1 MKGEEIKYTITMH
14 SDIISLDLLYN
25 EYAIKS
31 NRKENMIIKGNL
43 SGCYFLHD
51 ENKNIIYIGKAKNIR
66 QRIISH
72 IFSPI
77 SKYID
82 KYEIDKI
89 IEKRKKAKY
98 FSYSEIDY
106 QYVDFV
112 EKGLINKYQPILNIQ
127 FKNEL

>member
-14 SDIISLDLLYN
+14 SDIISLDLLYD
-25 EYAIKS
+25 EYIVKS
-31 NRKENMIIKGNL
+31 NRKEIKIIEGGL

-72 IFSPI
+72 IFSPV

-106 QYVDFV
+106 RYVDFV
-112 EKGLINKYQPILNIQ
+112 EQGLINKYQPMLNIQ
-127 FKNEL
+127 FVNKL

>member
-14 SDIISLDLLYN
+14 SDIISLDLLYD
-25 EYAIKS
+25 EYIVKG
-31 NRKENMIIKGNL
+31 NRKEIKIIKGGL
-43 SGCYFLHD
+43 SGCYFLYD

-72 IFSPI
+72 IFSPV
-77 SKYID
+77 SNYID
-82 KYEIDKI
+82 KYQIDKI

-106 QYVDFV
+106 RYVDFV
-112 EKGLINKYQPILNIQ
+112 EQGLINKYQPILNIQ
-127 FKNEL
+127 FINK

>member
-1 MKGEEIKYTITMH
+1 MKGEEIKHTITMH
-14 SDIISLDLLYN
+14 SDIISLDLLYD
-25 EYAIKS
+25 EYIVKS
-31 NRKENMIIKGNL
+31 NRKEIKIIEGGL

-72 IFSPI
+72 IFSPV

-106 QYVDFV
+106 RYVDFV
-112 EKGLINKYQPILNIQ
+112 EQGLINKYQPMLNIQ
-127 FKNEL
+127 FVNKL

>member
-1 MKGEEIKYTITMH
+1 MTGEEIKYTITMH
-14 SDIISLDLLYN
+14 SDIISLDLLYD
-25 EYAIKS
+25 EYIVKG
-31 NRKENMIIKGNL
+31 NRKEIKIIKSGL

-72 IFSPI
+72 IFSPV

-106 QYVDFV
+106 RYVDFV
-112 EKGLINKYQPILNIQ
+112 EQGLINKYQPMLNIQ
-127 FKNEL
+127 FVNKL